1 MGAARSVAA
10 EAAKMAAKRAREA
23 RDQAMLKED
32 EEEEFARE
40 LREAGKRAANEAA
53 KRAMAELAMKK
64 MAAQRRG
71 EGVEETKAPAPAD
84 ETKPKPKWGG
94 GINLASDSGTP
105 KLGGGGLASR
115 MAAFQKKDVTRAGFG
130 MGGNMEKKDAK
141 DLPADPEELRTQ
153 LKHSGLKN
161 QLLIRGMDDRG
172 TAQDL
177 AKRLKEQLDKERS
190 EAEAKA
196 AKDAAS

>member
-1 MGAARSVAA
+1 
-10 EAAKMAAKRAREA
+10 
-23 RDQAMLKED
+23 
-32 EEEEFARE
+32 
-40 LREAGKRAANEAA
+40 
-53 KRAMAELAMKK
+53 

-130 MGGNMEKKDAK
+130 MGGGAEKK
-141 DLPADPEELRTQ
+141 EEERRR
-153 LKHSGLKN
+153 KK
-161 QLLIRGMDDRG
+161 
-172 TAQDL
+172 
-177 AKRLKEQLDKERS
+177 KKEEERRRKKKEEERRRKKKK
-190 EAEAKA
+190 EEERR
-196 AKDAAS
+196 